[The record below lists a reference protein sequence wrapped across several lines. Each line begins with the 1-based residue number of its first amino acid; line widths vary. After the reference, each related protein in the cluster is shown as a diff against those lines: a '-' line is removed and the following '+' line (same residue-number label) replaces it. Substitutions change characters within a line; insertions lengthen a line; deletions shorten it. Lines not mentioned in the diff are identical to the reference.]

1 MWYFVQWIHVVMYV
15 ATSVSDK
22 QSASIFR
29 VQMRT

>member
-1 MWYFVQWIHVVMYV
+1 MWYFVQWNHVVMYV

-22 QSASIFR
+22 QSAYVVR